1 LSNDAAGDAGKIE
14 AKAVTDDEIRGLVR
28 LAIQKHLSAP
38 ARPQTVELRRTPA
51 EAASGREGGSAIS
64 FGRYALPRAEDD
76 TMCLIEPAVKCNH
89 CGYCQCHGH

>member
-1 LSNDAAGDAGKIE
+1 M
-14 AKAVTDDEIRGLVR
+14 TDDEIRGLVR
-28 LAIQKHLSAP
+28 LAIERHLGGSTSAQGASMEGP
-38 ARPQTVELRRTPA
+38 HAIVPPDV
-51 EAASGREGGSAIS
+51 ASGFSRTVPVSIS